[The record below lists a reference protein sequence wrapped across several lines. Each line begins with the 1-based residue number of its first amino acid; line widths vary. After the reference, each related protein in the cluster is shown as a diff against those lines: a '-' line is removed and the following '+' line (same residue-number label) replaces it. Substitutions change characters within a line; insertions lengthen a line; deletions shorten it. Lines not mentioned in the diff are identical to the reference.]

1 MNNIYQSSPMDNLK
15 AFAVAYAVG
24 ALTTAIA
31 AGLVWLAK
39 HDELNF

>member
-1 MNNIYQSSPMDNLK
+1 MNNIFPTSPMDNLK

-31 AGLVWLAK
+31 AGLVWLSSHK
-39 HDELNF
+39 EVDF